1 LSSRGDNSL
10 ATTGVDIAKRLGVV
24 GSERWFPVC
33 NAVDRKK
40 LSASQN
46 YRSQK
51 DDTMAASIHHVMDR
65 QEPESK
71 RSDVSRAGTNGDN
84 LPGSICDTLPHR
96 FGYSWFPYPMLAVT
110 SLTVEANALA
120 RC

>member
-33 NAVDRKK
+33 NAIDRKK
-40 LSASQN
+40 FSASQN

-71 RSDVSRAGTNGDN
+71 RAMCRVREPMEMICREASAMRFRIASDTAGS
-84 LPGSICDTLPHR
+84 PI
-96 FGYSWFPYPMLAVT
+96 
-110 SLTVEANALA
+110 
-120 RC
+120 RCLR